1 MKLTYAQLSSVG
13 PVRSNNEDWVG
24 FWEPDDEQEYLT
36 RGAVAAIADGVGGL
50 GRGEV
55 ASRLA
60 VETAIRRF
68 LEVKPG
74 TLPRQSLFKMFT
86 AANTA
91 VYDRSMSEH
100 ELGKMATTLTVALF
114 RNNEINIG
122 HVGDCRAF
130 LVQGGSHLANH
141 HPTTTMPRSNS
152 RWV

>member
-60 VETAIRRF
+60 VETAMRRF

-74 TLPRQSLFKMFT
+74 TLPRQI
-86 AANTA
+86 A
-91 VYDRSMSEH
+91 VQDVHRRQHRRLRSQ
-100 ELGKMATTLTVALF
+100 
-114 RNNEINIG
+114 
-122 HVGDCRAF
+122 HVGA
-130 LVQGGSHLANH
+130 
-141 HPTTTMPRSNS
+141 
-152 RWV
+152 